1 MLWFFNPRV
10 FFDAGAAASPG
21 IADAIRRKKELLA
34 RPLPATPLPIVQP
47 APSFTDLRD
56 LRRRREEETLLALLH

>member
-10 FFDAGAAASPG
+10 FFDAGAVVSPG

-34 RPLPATPLPIVQP
+34 KPLTATPIPTLQTV
-47 APSFTDLRD
+47 PSLTDLRD
-56 LRRRREEETLLALLH
+56 LKRRREEETLLALLH